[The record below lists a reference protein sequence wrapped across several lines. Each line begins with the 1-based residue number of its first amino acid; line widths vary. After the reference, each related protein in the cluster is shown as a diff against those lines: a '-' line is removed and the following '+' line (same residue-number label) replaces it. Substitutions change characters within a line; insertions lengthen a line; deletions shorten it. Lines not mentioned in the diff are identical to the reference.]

1 MNKNKHD
8 IKNLNDIIKTLQ
20 QEKKILFNKAKEIIL
35 ENTMLSQYYQE
46 NLNKLKNIQFLNNEI
61 TNSEQNIFIGGILES
76 KDIFDF
82 ISKCSDEIIK
92 LTNEKYILKN
102 NINNLDLKLNL
113 KNEQINDHEKEISNL
128 KSIINNYTSEF
139 DNKNKIFNQMKSK
152 NNDIE
157 HIRKKIS
164 NDKKI
169 LSDILLR
176 IIKLFSNLK
185 IENLIYNIIKDD
197 NSNEKDFLEKQ
208 NQYSQIFKE
217 IQLLENYIFELM
229 DKRTKVENIKNKSIN
244 NNIIINNNI
253 SNIESINSKNN
264 IKNIVDKIYLKKLY
278 NKKEAIN
285 KIQGK
290 EKHK

>member
-1 MNKNKHD
+1 MNKNKLD

-92 LTNEKYILKN
+92 LTNEKYIFKN

-113 KNEQINDHEKEISNL
+113 KNEQINDYEKEISNL

-139 DNKNKIFNQMKSK
+139 DNKNKIFNQMKTK

-157 HIRKKIS
+157 HICKKIEA
-164 NDKKI
+164 KI
-169 LSDILLR
+169 
-176 IIKLFSNLK
+176 
-185 IENLIYNIIKDD
+185 
-197 NSNEKDFLEKQ
+197 
-208 NQYSQIFKE
+208 
-217 IQLLENYIFELM
+217 
-229 DKRTKVENIKNKSIN
+229 T
-244 NNIIINNNI
+244 
-253 SNIESINSKNN
+253 
-264 IKNIVDKIYLKKLY
+264 
-278 NKKEAIN
+278 
-285 KIQGK
+285 
-290 EKHK
+290 